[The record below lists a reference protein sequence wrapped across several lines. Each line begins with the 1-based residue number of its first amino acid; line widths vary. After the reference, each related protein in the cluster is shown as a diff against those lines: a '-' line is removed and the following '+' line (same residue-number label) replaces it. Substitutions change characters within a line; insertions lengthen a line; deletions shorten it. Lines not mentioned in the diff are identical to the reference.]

1 MPKVKTHKG
10 SSKRFKVTGT
20 GKVMAS
26 KQHRR
31 HNLES
36 KSNARKRRLRKADEL
51 SKADSERISKL
62 LPYA

>member
-26 KQHRR
+26 KANRR
-31 HNLES
+31 HNLGH
-36 KSNARKRRLRKADEL
+36 KSANHKRRLRRDHEL
-51 SKADSERISKL
+51 AKGDAKHIAKL